1 MNKKCFDS
9 FYQLHIVNLTPAYQ
23 RISVWRLQV
32 GTVKKCQ
39 IK

>member
-1 MNKKCFDS
+1 MNKKSFDS

-23 RISVWRLQV
+23 GISVWRLQV
-32 GTVKKCQ
+32 DTIKKCE